1 MSLLLDVAIGL
12 GVVFLLFSIA
22 VSGINEWV
30 AQASGRRG
38 EFLRLGVMRLINDP
52 AVFYRV
58 LHHPLIGSL
67 YRESAAQGKP
77 PSYIEPKNFAVAI
90 ADVLIARA
98 SGAPSLH
105 RDPCTLNVAAL
116 QAAIRSP
123 VLASSPVSLAL
134 APILDRAQG
143 DLERA
148 LTDIEAWFNS
158 AMDRVQGWY
167 KGHANRALFV
177 IGLIVAAAG
186 NIDTIEIYHAL
197 NSSVPLRAAMTAAAE
212 NMTKTGKIGDIA
224 VQDSHAQALTSDEI
238 ESLRRVTGSIL
249 AAAPSTWPIGYACL
263 NAELPRSPSS
273 TTAPGPGGATAA
285 GGPADRATADGGPTN
300 RGPTTPLSVDTW
312 KSCVQEF
319 TTTVKTRSAS
329 AWLVKLI
336 GWTLTAFAGTLGST
350 YWFQLLCKAID
361 IRGAGKKPVRDDAT

>member
-12 GVVFLLFSIA
+12 GVVFLLFSVA

-38 EFLRLGVMRLINDP
+38 EFLRLGVMRLINDQ

-67 YRESAAQGKP
+67 YRDRAAQGKP

-98 SGAPSLH
+98 SGTPSAH
-105 RDPCTLNVAAL
+105 REPSTLNVAAL

-123 VLASSPVSLAL
+123 VLASSPVSAAL

-143 DLERA
+143 DLEKA

-158 AMDRVQGWY
+158 GMDRVQGWY

-177 IGLIVAAAG
+177 IGFLVAAAG
-186 NIDTIEIYHAL
+186 NVDTIEIYHAL
-197 NSSVPLRAAMTAAAE
+197 NTSAPLRAAVVAAAE
-212 NMTKTGKIGDIA
+212 NITKTGKVGDIA
-224 VQDSHAQALTSDEI
+224 VQDAQGNALTGEQI
-238 ESLRRVTGSIL
+238 ESLRRQTTSIL
-249 AAAPSTWPIGYACL
+249 AANTPSTWPIGYACL
-263 NAELPRSPSS
+263 NVELQQSPVG
-273 TTAPGPGGATAA
+273 TTAPAA
-285 GGPADRATADGGPTN
+285 GPMV
-300 RGPTTPLSVDTW
+300 PLNANTW

-329 AWLVKLI
+329 AWLVKLA

-361 IRGAGKKPVRDDAT
+361 IRGAGKKPVQDNAT

>member
-1 MSLLLDVAIGL
+1 MSLLLEVAIGL
-12 GVVFLLFSIA
+12 LVVFLLFSIA

-38 EFLRLGVMRLINDP
+38 EFLRLGVMRLINDQ

-67 YRESAAQGKP
+67 YRERAAQGKP

-90 ADVLIARA
+90 ADVLLARA
-98 SGAPSLH
+98 NGAPSAHLE
-105 RDPCTLNVAAL
+105 PFTLNVAGL

-123 VLASSPVSLAL
+123 VLASSPVSTAL

-143 DLERA
+143 DLEKA
-148 LTDIEAWFNS
+148 LADIEAWFNS
-158 AMDRVQGWY
+158 GMDRVQGWY

-197 NSSVPLRAAMTAAAE
+197 NSSAPLRAAMTAAAE
-212 NMTKTGKIGDIA
+212 TIASTGKVGDIA
-224 VQDSHAQALTSDEI
+224 VQDSQAHALTGDEI
-238 ESLRRVTGSIL
+238 SSLRRETSSIL
-249 AAAPSTWPIGYACL
+249 AATAPSTWPIGYACL
-263 NAELPRSPSS
+263 NAELQQSPSN
-273 TTAPGPGGATAA
+273 TTAPLNA
-285 GGPADRATADGGPTN
+285 
-300 RGPTTPLSVDTW
+300 STW
-312 KSCVQEF
+312 KSCAKEF
-319 TTTVKTRSAS
+319 TAILKTRSAS
-329 AWLVKLI
+329 AWLVKLA
-336 GWTLTAFAGTLGST
+336 GWTLTALAGTLGST

-361 IRGAGKKPVRDDAT
+361 LRGAGRKPVPANAT

>member
-67 YRESAAQGKP
+67 YRERAAQGKP

-98 SGAPSLH
+98 SGAPSAH
-105 RDPCTLNVAAL
+105 REPCTLNVAAL

-123 VLASSPVSLAL
+123 VLASSPVSTAL

-143 DLERA
+143 DLEKA

-158 AMDRVQGWY
+158 GMDRVQGWY

-177 IGLIVAAAG
+177 IGLVVAAAG

-197 NSSVPLRAAMTAAAE
+197 NSSAPLRAAMTAAAQ
-212 NMTKTGKIGDIA
+212 NMTRTGKVGDIA
-224 VQDSHAQALTSDEI
+224 VQDSQGRTLTGEEI
-238 ESLRRVTGSIL
+238 ESLRRETGSIL
-249 AAAPSTWPIGYACL
+249 SAAPSTWPIGYACL
-263 NAELPRSPSS
+263 NAELQQSPA
-273 TTAPGPGGATAA
+273 TTTV
-285 GGPADRATADGGPTN
+285 
-300 RGPTTPLSVDTW
+300 PLNANTW
-312 KSCVQEF
+312 KTCAQEF
-319 TTTVKTRSAS
+319 TTTAKTRSAS
-329 AWLVKLI
+329 AWLVKLA

-361 IRGAGKKPVRDDAT
+361 IRGAGKKPDQDNAA

>member
-12 GVVFLLFSIA
+12 GVVFLLFSIV

-38 EFLRLGVMRLINDP
+38 AFLRLGVMRLINDQ

-67 YRESAAQGKP
+67 YRQRAAQGRP

-98 SGAPSLH
+98 SGAPSAH
-105 RDPCTLNVAAL
+105 REPFSLTVAAL

-123 VLASSPVSLAL
+123 VLASSPVSTAL

-143 DLERA
+143 NIEKA

-158 AMDRVQGWY
+158 GMDRVQGWY
-167 KGHANRALFV
+167 KGHSNRALFV
-177 IGLIVAAAG
+177 IGLMIAAAG

-197 NSSVPLRAAMTAAAE
+197 NSSAPLRAAMTAAAE
-212 NMTKTGKIGDIA
+212 NVTKTGKVGDIA
-224 VQDSHAQALTSDEI
+224 IQDSQGHALSSGDIQ
-238 ESLRRVTGSIL
+238 SLRREAGSLL
-249 AAAPSTWPIGYACL
+249 AAAPPTWPIGYACL
-263 NAELPRSPSS
+263 NAELQKNPS
-273 TTAPGPGGATAA
+273 GTAA
-285 GGPADRATADGGPTN
+285 PFNA
-300 RGPTTPLSVDTW
+300 DTW
-312 KSCVQEF
+312 KSCAQEF

-329 AWLVKLI
+329 AWLVKLA
-336 GWTLTAFAGTLGST
+336 GWTLTALAGTLGST

-361 IRGAGKKPVRDDAT
+361 IRGAGRKPVQDNAA

>member
-38 EFLRLGVMRLINDP
+38 EFLRLGVMRLINDQ

-67 YRESAAQGKP
+67 YRERAAQGKP

-98 SGAPSLH
+98 SGTPSAH
-105 RDPCTLNVAAL
+105 REPSTLNVAAL

-123 VLASSPVSLAL
+123 VLASSPVSTAL

-143 DLERA
+143 DLEKA
-148 LTDIEAWFNS
+148 LTDIEDWFNS
-158 AMDRVQGWY
+158 GMDRVQGWY

-177 IGLIVAAAG
+177 IGLLVAAAG

-197 NSSVPLRAAMTAAAE
+197 NSSAPLRAAMTSAAQ
-212 NMTKTGKIGDIA
+212 NITSTGKVGDIT
-224 VQDSHAQALTSDEI
+224 VQDSQARALTGDEI
-238 ESLRRVTGSIL
+238 QSLRRETSSIL
-249 AAAPSTWPIGYACL
+249 AATTPSAWPIGYACL
-263 NAELPRSPSS
+263 NVELQQSPAGATASGPGA
-273 TTAPGPGGATAA
+273 TAPGPGPMA
-285 GGPADRATADGGPTN
+285 
-300 RGPTTPLSVDTW
+300 PLNANTW

-329 AWLVKLI
+329 AWLVKLV

-361 IRGAGKKPVRDDAT
+361 IRGAGKKPVQDNTA

>member
-12 GVVFLLFSIA
+12 AVVFLLFSIA

-38 EFLRLGVMRLINDP
+38 EFLRLGVMRLINDQ

-67 YRESAAQGKP
+67 YRERAAQGKP
-77 PSYIEPKNFAVAI
+77 PSYIEPKNFAIAI

-98 SGAPSLH
+98 SGTPSAH
-105 RDPCTLNVAAL
+105 REPYTLNVAAL

-123 VLASSPVSLAL
+123 VLASSPVSTAL

-143 DLERA
+143 DLEKA

-158 AMDRVQGWY
+158 GMDRVQGWY
-167 KGHANRALFV
+167 KGHANRALFG
-177 IGLIVAAAG
+177 IGLIAAAAG

-197 NSSVPLRAAMTAAAE
+197 NASGPLRAAMTAAAQ
-212 NMTKTGKIGDIA
+212 NIASTGKVADISP
-224 VQDSHAQALTSDEI
+224 QDAQGRALSPDQI
-238 ESLRRVTGSIL
+238 DSLRRETSSLL

-263 NAELPRSPSS
+263 NVELQQSPTS
-273 TTAPGPGGATAA
+273 AGFGAAA
-285 GGPADRATADGGPTN
+285 CAR
-300 RGPTTPLSVDTW
+300 
-312 KSCVQEF
+312 EF
-319 TTTVKTRSAS
+319 TTTLKARSAS

-336 GWTLTAFAGTLGST
+336 GWALTAFAGTLGST

-361 IRGAGKKPVRDDAT
+361 IRGAGRKPVQGNAT